1 MKKKL
6 FILHDIPYP
15 DNDGGKKLSLGRII
29 EDSKNYEVYVL
40 AFNYQDREE
49 QIAHNFFKSKSIKFD
64 VYNEKYKHK
73 GIRKISRYIKYLFS
87 IYPAYFNRLSDKN
100 FSDKILNTVENF
112 KPDII
117 SFETI
122 FLFSQV
128 KKVIDDLFIEKI
140 ELVFHNV
147 ESIFF
152 KELSLSSQS
161 FIDKVK
167 YLIESKKI
175 SFLEN
180 SISKILNKYQ
190 KIYAV
195 CLSNEDSLYYKNFY
209 NFNSEKIILNKNLIY
224 LENEIKHSPNK
235 NSPFFLFPGSVDFP
249 PNREGIIWLLDK
261 YENFE
266 ELNIP
271 IFITG
276 SCSIENKK
284 LFSKYTKIKFT
295 GFLSKDELMNLYQE
309 CICVVSPII
318 SGGGIKV
325 KNVES
330 IGLGIPI
337 VMTKFSSVGIQFDEF
352 KVGSVMVS
360 NDDATAFCETLVQM
374 SYKVMD
380 LKNYDC

>member
-15 DNDGGKKLSLGRII
+15 DNDGGKKLSLGRIV

-40 AFNYQDREE
+40 AFNYQGREE
-49 QIAHNFFKSKSIKFD
+49 QLSNDFFKSKSIEFD
-64 VYNEKYKHK
+64 VYNEEFKHR
-73 GIRKISRYIKYLFS
+73 GFRKILRYLKYLVS
-87 IYPAYFNRLSDKN
+87 IYPAYYNRLSDKK
-100 FSDKILNTVENF
+100 FSDRILNTIGRF
-112 KPDII
+112 QPDVV

-122 FLFSQV
+122 FLFLQV
-128 KKVIDDLFIEKI
+128 KKVIDDMSIKKV

-147 ESIFF
+147 ESLFF
-152 KELSLSSQS
+152 KELSLASQS
-161 FIDKVK
+161 IVNKIK
-167 YLIESKKI
+167 YFIESKKI
-175 SFLEN
+175 SFLED

-209 NFNSEKIILNKNLIY
+209 NFNSEKIILNKNSIY
-224 LENEIKHSPNK
+224 LENEIKHSPNRK
-235 NSPFFLFPGSVDFP
+235 NPFFLFPGSVDFP
-249 PNREGIIWLLDK
+249 PNREGMIWLLDK

-276 SCSIENKK
+276 GCSKGNKK
-284 LFSKYTKIKFT
+284 LFSRYSKIKFT
-295 GFLSKDELMNLYQE
+295 GFLSKDELMKLYQE

-325 KNVES
+325 KNIES

-337 VMTKFSSVGIQFDEF
+337 VMTKFSSIGIQFDEL
-352 KVGSVMVS
+352 KTELIMVS
-360 NDDATAFCETLVQM
+360 NNDATIFCETLVQM

-380 LKNYDC
+380 

>member
-49 QIAHNFFKSKSIKFD
+49 QIANDFFKSKSIEFD
-64 VYNEKYKHK
+64 IYNEEFKHR
-73 GIRKISRYIKYLFS
+73 GFRKILRYPKYIFS
-87 IYPAYFNRLSDKN
+87 IYPAYYNRLSDKN
-100 FSDKILNTVENF
+100 FSGRLLNTIGKF
-112 KPDII
+112 QPDVI

-128 KKVIDDLFIEKI
+128 KKVINDVSIRKV

-147 ESIFF
+147 ESLFF
-152 KELSLSSQS
+152 KELSLASQS
-161 FIDKVK
+161 IVDKIK
-167 YLIESKKI
+167 YFIESKKI
-175 SFLEN
+175 SFLED
-180 SISKILNKYQ
+180 SISKILNKSQ

-195 CLSNEDSLYYKNFY
+195 CLSKGDSLYYENFY
-209 NFNSEKIILNKNLIY
+209 NFKNEKIILNKNSIY

-235 NSPFFLFPGSVDFP
+235 KNSFFLFPGSVDFP
-249 PNREGIIWLLDK
+249 PNREGLIWLLGK
-261 YENFE
+261 YESFA

-276 SCSIENKK
+276 SCSRENEK
-284 LFSKYTKIKFT
+284 LFSKYDKIKFT
-295 GFLSKDELMNLYQE
+295 GFLSKDELMKLYQK
-309 CICVVSPII
+309 CVCVVSPII

-330 IGLGIPI
+330 IGLGVPI
-337 VMTKFSSVGIQFDEF
+337 VMTKFSSIGIQFNQLKTEL
-352 KVGSVMVS
+352 VMVS
-360 NDDATAFCETLVQM
+360 DNDATIFCKTLVQM
-374 SYKVMD
+374 YYKVMD
-380 LKNYDC
+380 

>member
-1 MKKKL
+1 MKKKI

-40 AFNYQDREE
+40 SFNYQDRDE
-49 QIAHNFFKSKSIKFD
+49 QTAHDFFKSKNIEFD
-64 VYNEKYKHK
+64 VYNEEFKHR
-73 GIRKISRYIKYLFS
+73 GFRKIFRYVKYLFS
-87 IYPAYFNRLSDKN
+87 IYPAYYNRLSEKR
-100 FSDKILNTVENF
+100 FSGKILNTIEKF
-112 KPDII
+112 QPDIV

-122 FLFSQV
+122 FLFAQV
-128 KKVIDDLFIEKI
+128 KKVIDNEFIKKV

-147 ESIFF
+147 ESLFF
-152 KELSLSSQS
+152 KELSMASQY
-161 FIDKVK
+161 IVDKIK
-167 YLIESKKI
+167 YFIESKKI
-175 SFLEN
+175 SFLED

-195 CLSNEDSLYYKNFY
+195 CLSNEDSLYYNNFY
-209 NFNSEKIILNKNLIY
+209 NFNSEKIILNKNSIY
-224 LENEIKHSPNK
+224 LENKIIYSPNTK
-235 NSPFFLFPGSVDFP
+235 NPFFLFPGSVDFP
-249 PNREGIIWLLDK
+249 PNREGMIWLLDK

-266 ELNIP
+266 ELNVP

-276 SCSIENKK
+276 GCSKANKK
-284 LFSKYTKIKFT
+284 LFSRYDKIRFT
-295 GFLSKDELMNLYQE
+295 GFLSKDELMKLYEE

-330 IGLGIPI
+330 ISLGIPI
-337 VMTKFSSVGIQFDEF
+337 VMTKFSSIGIQFDEF
-352 KVGSVMVS
+352 KTELVMLS
-360 NDDATAFCETLVQM
+360 NNDATIFCETLVQM

-380 LKNYDC
+380 